1 MSEDNVLLTPD
12 EVKKRRERKQETKIE
27 QEKKE
32 DTKFYNRGGTVA
44 VNFES
49 QGRFSIP
56 ETLFFKDY
64 SVEDVNN
71 LTLSRQEDIL
81 ENILSIMEHLKNE
94 DAKCKIADMTIEEFL
109 ESLIG
114 IKKQFNTTQHV
125 HRWICNN
132 CQSDVDEE
140 DRVVNETV
148 IDLNNIQYKSI
159 EEADEILREYYK
171 KQFEMATDEDWK
183 NYLFTRYK
191 NDPIINIDE
200 YTRDEEVSKIKIK
213 EPISIN
219 PDGHIYEFRLT
230 RIGDVVEA
238 QKIAAKKYGGK
249 IKNVQNRK
257 EANSPLAQLKE
268 KKKEEI
274 DDLKYE
280 QGKYTL
286 LVAKALSLISVDG
299 KELNNEEKIATY
311 SKLSRN
317 TYLEI
322 NDFIN
327 QFKFGICHEQ
337 EFTCSVC
344 GKVDKRWLRQ
354 ELNPLDLLPL
364 DTDTTRNSRKSS
376 AINICVGL

>member
-1 MSEDNVLLTPD
+1 MSEDNILLTPD
-12 EVKKRRERKQETKIE
+12 EVKKRREKKQEVNIQ

-49 QGRFSIP
+49 QGRFNIP

-71 LTLSRQEDIL
+71 LTLSRQDDIL
-81 ENILSIMEHLKNE
+81 ENILAIMEHLKNE

-140 DRVVNETV
+140 DRIVNESIV
-148 IDLNNIQYKSI
+148 DLNNIQYKSI
-159 EEADEILREYYK
+159 EQADELLREYYK
-171 KQFEMATDEDWK
+171 KQFETMTDEDWK
-183 NYLFTRYK
+183 NYLYTRYK
-191 NDPIINIDE
+191 DNPIINIDE
-200 YTRDEEVSKIKIK
+200 YTKEQEIAKIKIK

-219 PDGHIYEFRLT
+219 PDGHIYSFRLT

-257 EANSPLAQLKE
+257 EANSPLSQLKE

-274 DDLKYE
+274 DNLKYE

-286 LVAKALSLISVDG
+286 LVAKALSLISIDG
-299 KELNNEEKIATY
+299 RELSNEEKIIAY

-317 TYLEI
+317 TYLEL

-327 QFKFGICHEQ
+327 QFKFGIYYEQ
-337 EFTCSVC
+337 EFTCNVC

-364 DTDTTRNSRKSS
+364 DTDTARNSRKSS
-376 AINICVGL
+376 TINICVGL